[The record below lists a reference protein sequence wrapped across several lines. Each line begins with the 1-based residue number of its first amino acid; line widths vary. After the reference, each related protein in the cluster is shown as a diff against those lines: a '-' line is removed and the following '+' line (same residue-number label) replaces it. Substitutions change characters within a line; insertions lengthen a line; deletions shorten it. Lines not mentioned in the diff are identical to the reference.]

1 MSDAPIAPNGHM
13 HPCPQWWDDA
23 EADDGCTC
31 GRVVTAAEDREA
43 LARAF
48 ADHVAG
54 RRGLE
59 PLNDRAWAVARAAW
73 EDDME
78 PLLPVVD
85 KIARRRAAE
94 ELRELAGSLESRARL
109 FRADAAPLEDAAL
122 KARDRAD
129 ALEAQ

>member
-43 LARAF
+43 LISALRPWLHPEDGEGGYLYRERIATQQAERV
-48 ADHVAG
+48 ADA
-54 RRGLE
+54 LQSI
-59 PLNDRAWAVARAAW
+59 
-73 EDDME
+73 
-78 PLLPVVD
+78 VD
-85 KIARRRAAE
+85 KIMRCRAAE
-94 ELRELAGSLESRARL
+94 ELLELAGSLESRARL

>member
-1 MSDAPIAPNGHM
+1 MSDARIAPNGHM

-94 ELRELAGSLESRARL
+94 ELRTAANWAWTPQGDAKAIHDELQN
-109 FRADAAPLEDAAL
+109 
-122 KARDRAD
+122 RAD
-129 ALEAQ
+129 ALEPE